1 MRSFVKIVCLSFLI
15 AVTTW
20 PLVATSPKDSGT
32 SLTLQTS
39 ARSES
44 TTPSAAS
51 TTSSNAPQAA
61 SLSVQEARKRFLEQ
75 PVSISRKDRL
85 TIAANPHTTFKP
97 CQAVSHNDLEI
108 HSPTELNF
116 DFLISSP
123 GLANQGKGEA
133 EGWSFHLDPNETKSI
148 QDTFYYLTVTLPHM
162 FPNLKRLSFHFPP
175 SASPFALQGD
185 GAFFPLFRQLF
196 SIHLHGCLLNAAT
209 AHNIGQC
216 VNLTHL
222 TLGATTTLTPGC
234 LAPLHQIQTLVLAC
248 DLLPENTSELAVLTN
263 LRTIK
268 DLYLNGLMG
277 LTATCLP
284 LSLTSLHISFVDEE
298 SAQGLGSL
306 QGLKTIHLRGIN
318 QAVVAQLQKMP
329 SLKTLCLDDKAKA
342 PVKFT
347 PLNASDL
354 RVLKFSFSDK
364 MASWLDVIPCYANLR
379 HLQVHEQMPENVALR
394 TLLQNAQVLETLSL
408 QKPLTEDDM
417 HYLTSNALPSL
428 RQVTLEHCALTD
440 SFLAIFQGNTR
451 FKKLFLSD
459 NLLTDA
465 CQETLMSLKELTKL
479 HLSRNAFS
487 EKVIQELKNA
497 LPATDITCA
506 TTGV

>member
-1 MRSFVKIVCLSFLI
+1 MHSFVKIICLSFLI

-20 PLVATSPKDSGT
+20 PLVATSPKDP
-32 SLTLQTS
+32 LTLQAS

-51 TTSSNAPQAA
+51 TTSSNAQKTEP
-61 SLSVQEARKRFLEQ
+61 LSVQEARKRFLEQ

-85 TIAANPHTTFKP
+85 TIAANLHTPFKP
-97 CQAVSHNDLEI
+97 CQDVSHNDLAI

-123 GLANQGKGEA
+123 VLANQGKEA

-185 GAFFPLFRQLF
+185 GAFFPLFRQLS

-234 LAPLHQIQTLVLAC
+234 LAPLGQIQTLILAC
-248 DLLPENTSELAVLTN
+248 DLLPENTPELALLTN

-268 DLYLNGLMG
+268 GLYLNGRMG

-284 LSLTSLHISFVDEE
+284 LSLTSLHIAFVDEE

-306 QGLKTIHLRGIN
+306 QDLKTVHLRGIN
-318 QAVVAQLQKMP
+318 QAVVAQLQNMP

-342 PVKFT
+342 PAKFT

-354 RVLKFSFSDK
+354 RVLKFPFSDK
-364 MASWLDVIPCYANLR
+364 MASWLNVIPCYANLR
-379 HLQVHEQMPENVALR
+379 HLQIHEQMPKSVALR
-394 TLLQNAQVLETLSL
+394 TLLQSAHNLETLAL

-417 HYLTSNALPSL
+417 YYLTSDSLPYL

-440 SFLAIFQGNTR
+440 SLLAIFQGNTR

-465 CQETLMSLKELTKL
+465 CQETLMSLKGLTKL

-487 EKVIQELKNA
+487 EKVIQELKKA